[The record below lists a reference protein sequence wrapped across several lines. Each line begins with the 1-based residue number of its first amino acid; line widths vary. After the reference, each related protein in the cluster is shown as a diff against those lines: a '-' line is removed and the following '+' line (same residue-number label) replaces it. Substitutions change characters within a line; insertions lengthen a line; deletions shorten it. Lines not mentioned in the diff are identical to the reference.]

1 MMNDI
6 LLNTDREL
14 NGEEKMYR
22 DRFEEIFSIMP
33 LPLQAN
39 EKFAQWLET
48 GDEYRYYNPAF
59 FSSNYGYT
67 ISVFNNSFKILK
79 TNLKVGGWKQN
90 KESRWTDYVKSIFPK
105 WEQNMNKGYE
115 PLYYYYINSYPKSRG
130 LVKQQKQA
138 IVHKAIA
145 LYHLPNG
152 YLVLDGRYDV
162 HHKISF
168 DWNQAAQH
176 SNMASNLQCLLED
189 PEVNVKDNPER
200 KQHTFIH
207 NTARNTSQAK
217 IDELKEKS
225 LSPDVPH
232 YVFVQ
237 PGGLEKFILS
247 GLRKNPD
254 TAIGVSVKNEDGSTF
269 MNAYYSGSDAK
280 LIDN

>member
-6 LLNTDREL
+6 LLNTDRQL
-14 NGEEKMYR
+14 NDEEILYR
-22 DRFEEIFSIMP
+22 NRFEEIISTVPF
-33 LPLQAN
+33 LLQAN

-90 KESRWTDYVKSIFPK
+90 IESRWTDYVKSIFPK
-105 WEQNMNKGYE
+105 WEKNMNKGYE
-115 PLYYYYINSYPKSRG
+115 PLYYYYINSYPQSRG
-130 LVKQQKQA
+130 LVKQQKQVL
-138 IVHKAIA
+138 VHKVIA

-162 HHKISF
+162 HHKIPF
-168 DWNQAAQH
+168 DWNQAAQY
-176 SNMASNLQCLLED
+176 SNQARNLQCLLED
-189 PEVNVKDNPER
+189 PEVKVKDSPDR
-200 KQHTFIH
+200 KQHTFAH
-207 NTARNTSQAK
+207 NVDRNTSQAK
-217 IDELKEKS
+217 MDELMKKS
-225 LSPDVPH
+225 LSADVPH

-247 GLRKNPD
+247 GLKANPN
-254 TAIGVSVKNEDGSTF
+254 AAVGVSVKNEDGSTF
-269 MNAYYSGSDAK
+269 MNAYYNGSDAK
-280 LIDN
+280 PIDD